1 MKKQAEQIKERLQS
15 VMKTGRQSGLE
26 ILLNVLKSDF
36 YTLLT
41 SYMTLEPDN
50 LEIDITEPE
59 LGIFQLSVSAKTNR
73 ILEGGKMIPWEE

>member
-59 LGIFQLSVSAKTNR
+59 LGIFQLSVVAKTNR
-73 ILEGGKMIPWEE
+73 ILEGGKMIP